1 MIKSRIIRLVAGSI
15 TLLMMFFPCQQAF
28 SSATGV
34 MIDLEKMLT
43 NPDGD
48 VTSLPPMPENLS
60 AEEKTIYELYRKLL
74 GRDPDGEGLETWL
87 QHLRE
92 NGADSVR
99 QGIEQSD
106 EYLIGNMYRK
116 LLGRNPDREGIEMW
130 LEEIRKGNHT
140 LASVQDSIMN
150 SSEYQERQGADDTQS
165 EDGQDE
171 PAVTEEDENVVVAP
185 EEATEPAEPVEDP
198 QDSEEIEQPQSP
210 AAPPTNF
217 ESMLA
222 EMGIPNFL
230 DRNTPN
236 YDSSMRAGKELMK
249 KSFFDATVFHP
260 FISDYRKY
268 IPILQRNLKREQE
281 WYEKMVR
288 ENHTTPF
295 MHLGDTIESAG
306 RKVQE
311 EQRKLQEA
319 WNALKQL
326 LQAADAEA
334 ARHQNN
340 LAPAIRN
347 LERLQENL
355 AALGDPYDSSTAT
368 QRQAIAKSIK
378 DLEKQIAEHNEKLEK
393 HKILK
398 APFK

>member
-1 MIKSRIIRLVAGSI
+1 
-15 TLLMMFFPCQQAF
+15 
-28 SSATGV
+28 
-34 MIDLEKMLT
+34 
-43 NPDGD
+43 
-48 VTSLPPMPENLS
+48 
-60 AEEKTIYELYRKLL
+60 
-74 GRDPDGEGLETWL
+74 
-87 QHLRE
+87 
-92 NGADSVR
+92 
-99 QGIEQSD
+99 
-106 EYLIGNMYRK
+106 
-116 LLGRNPDREGIEMW
+116 
-130 LEEIRKGNHT
+130 
-140 LASVQDSIMN
+140 
-150 SSEYQERQGADDTQS
+150 
-165 EDGQDE
+165 
-171 PAVTEEDENVVVAP
+171 
-185 EEATEPAEPVEDP
+185 
-198 QDSEEIEQPQSP
+198 
-210 AAPPTNF
+210 
-217 ESMLA
+217 
-222 EMGIPNFL
+222 MGIPNFL

-268 IPILQRNLKREQE
+268 IPILQRSLKREQE

-319 WNALKQL
+319 WNALKQV